1 MIRYPPPL
9 ARSSDPLWSFEAA
22 ERARKSGLVA
32 THCARILAVLSA
44 TGEPMTAHEIGARCG
59 LNNVRVLR
67 RMASIVADEKATED
81 NAGRVC
87 RITHRRLKTFQIAG
101 ARPAPGG

>member
-1 MIRYPPPL
+1 MTQAVIRYPPPL

-32 THCARILAVLSA
+32 THCARILAVLRA

-67 RMASIVADEKATED
+67 RMASLVAGKQVVED

-87 RITHRRLKTFQIAG
+87 SITHRRLKTFWIAG
-101 ARPAPGG
+101 AK

>member
-1 MIRYPPPL
+1 MSQTALRFPPPL
-9 ARSSDPLWSFEAA
+9 ARSSDPLSSFEGM

-67 RMASIVADEKATED
+67 RMASLVAGKQVVED

-87 RITHRRLKTFQIAG
+87 SITHRRLKTFWIAG
-101 ARPAPGG
+101 AK